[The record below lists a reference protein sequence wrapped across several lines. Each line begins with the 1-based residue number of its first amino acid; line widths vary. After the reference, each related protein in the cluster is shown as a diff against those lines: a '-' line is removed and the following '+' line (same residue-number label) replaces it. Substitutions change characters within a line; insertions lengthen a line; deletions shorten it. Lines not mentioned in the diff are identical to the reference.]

1 MKTQI
6 LTVEN
11 IKCNGCMTTITKGLL
26 SLEGVLS
33 VNKIDNEAQTI
44 DISTRDEMDL
54 ELVYN
59 KLNKMGYPKPGENN
73 LLEKS
78 KSMVSCAIGKLG

>member
-1 MKTQI
+1 
-6 LTVEN
+6 
-11 IKCNGCMTTITKGLL
+11 MTTITKGLL

>member
-1 MKTQI
+1 
-6 LTVEN
+6 
-11 IKCNGCMTTITKGLL
+11 MTTITKGLL

-59 KLNKMGYPKPGENN
+59 KLNNMGYPKPGENN
-73 LLEKS
+73 LFEKS

>member
-1 MKTQI
+1 
-6 LTVEN
+6 
-11 IKCNGCMTTITKGLL
+11 MTTITKGLL

-44 DISTRDEMDL
+44 DVSTRDEMDL